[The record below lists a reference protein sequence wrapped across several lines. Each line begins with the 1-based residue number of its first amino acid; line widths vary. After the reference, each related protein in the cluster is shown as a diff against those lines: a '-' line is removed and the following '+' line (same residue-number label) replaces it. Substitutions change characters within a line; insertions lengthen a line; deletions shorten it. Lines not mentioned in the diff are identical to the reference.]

1 MGPGKA
7 RLGTARLGK
16 ARKLNEEDQVET
28 LHIQLNGLSPL
39 LMNNPVGSMP
49 TDASEQK
56 LGRKKIPK
64 PEDEAKVKRYLLP
77 DGNFY
82 LPAIAVRNSLLT
94 GTKGQLINRRSAL
107 PFISGGVLMLDEAFP
122 LYRDGEPIQGDDY
135 TIDIRRAVVQG
146 QGIMRA
152 RPRIELPWHLEAIF
166 EYDKDVVDLAVIRAV
181 AERAGRTVGLLDY
194 RVERKGWFGRFE
206 VKDIMSE

>member
-1 MGPGKA
+1 M
-7 RLGTARLGK
+7 
-16 ARKLNEEDQVET
+16 ET
-28 LHIQLNGLSPL
+28 LHIQLNGLSPI
-39 LMNNPVGSMP
+39 LMHNPAGSMP
-49 TDASEQK
+49 TDASVQK
-56 LGRKKIPK
+56 LGRKKIPT
-64 PEDEAKVKRYLLP
+64 PEDEAKAARYLLP

-82 LPAIAVRNSLLT
+82 VSAIAVRNSLLT
-94 GTKGQLINRRSAL
+94 GTRGQLINRRSAL

-122 LYRDGEPIQGDDY
+122 LYRDGESIQGDDY
-135 TIDIRRAVVQG
+135 TVDIRRAVVQG

-152 RPRIELPWHLEAIF
+152 RARIELPWQLEAIF

-194 RVERKGWFGRFE
+194 RVEKKGWFGRFE